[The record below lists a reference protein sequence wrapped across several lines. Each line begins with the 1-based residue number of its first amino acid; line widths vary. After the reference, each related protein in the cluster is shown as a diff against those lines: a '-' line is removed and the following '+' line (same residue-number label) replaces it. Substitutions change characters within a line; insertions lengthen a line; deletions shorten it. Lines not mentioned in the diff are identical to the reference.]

1 MFSDIVLQTD
11 FFNKKTI
18 HEKLLSC
25 ETKVRTMPTDSISE
39 ARSASEEFIKGI
51 LHSHGIIVPKNILKA
66 KLLKLST
73 ADERQ
78 QRCLSEGFITKE
90 QSDSLTIVRRS
101 GNVTVHEPGIKSN
114 IHKAA
119 DVFEALYKFI
129 AGYILEKE
137 IEKLS
142 PLEGKYPLF
151 ELLPIGKYEVIK
163 PLFEKFSFDIIPSYL
178 CRKVNKD
185 GDIETAII
193 RRFRLEEKED
203 MRHER
208 EILASNEVR
217 KNYTDVSHEPIK
229 TEEIESKPDCKQ
241 RYLCYILGKD
251 TFLMSD
257 KEKLGELRLPIWQ
270 KLNVIY
276 EIAETLYSLIDIDEG
291 VSINHRQ
298 LSPKAV
304 FITVGRKNVHA
315 KVGFFEYAK
324 INRENKS
331 DSNNLTAMSTKCFA
345 EHKDDYY
352 KPPEFRDQTIR
363 SHEKIDWEQV
373 DVYSCAMLVFYI
385 LFGTP
390 VTNADSEEKYLSFI
404 EQKISFELRE
414 VLEKIITMPYG
425 SRPKINELRK
435 VLKREAA
442 RFEE

>member
-1 MFSDIVLQTD
+1 MFSDIVLKAQ
-11 FFNKKTI
+11 FFNTDTI
-18 HEKLLSC
+18 YEKLLAC
-25 ETKVRTMPTDSISE
+25 ETKVRTKPTDSLSD

-51 LHSHGIIVPKNILKA
+51 LVSHGIKIPKGITA

-73 ADERQ
+73 AEERQ
-78 QRCLSEGFITKE
+78 LRCLSEGFITQE
-90 QSDSLTIVRRS
+90 QSDSLTIIRRS
-101 GNVTVHEPGIKSN
+101 GNVSVHEPGIKSN

-119 DVFEALYKFI
+119 EIFEALYKFI
-129 AGYILEKE
+129 AGYILNKE
-137 IEKLS
+137 IEKIS

-151 ELLPIGKYEVIK
+151 ELLPIGNYEVVK
-163 PLFEKFSFDIIPSYL
+163 PLFEKFSWDIIPSYL
-178 CRKVNKD
+178 CRRTNKD
-185 GDIETAII
+185 GDTEMAII

-217 KNYTDVSHEPIK
+217 KNYTDVSYEPIK
-229 TEEIESKPDCKQ
+229 TEEIETSRDCRH

-251 TFLMSD
+251 TFLMSER
-257 KEKLGELRLPIWQ
+257 EKLGELKLPIWK
-270 KLNVIY
+270 KLNVVY
-276 EIAETLYSLIDIDEG
+276 EITETLYSLIDIEEG

-298 LSPKAV
+298 LSPSAV

-324 INRENKS
+324 ISREEKS
-331 DSNNLTAMSTKCFA
+331 ENSATVMRTKCFT

-363 SHEKIDWEQV
+363 QRENIDWEQV

-385 LFGTP
+385 IFGSP
-390 VTNADSEEKYLSFI
+390 ITNADNEEKYLNYV
-404 EQKISFELRE
+404 EEKISFELRD
-414 VLEKIITMPYG
+414 VLERIVTMPYG

-435 VLKREAA
+435 ALKMEVA